1 MQEGAIYTLLGNI
14 IPESIRK
21 SGVDGDAIIDTNP
34 IKLSI
39 FKVISLCVTC
49 IFHRRIVINS
59 YYLGPWFS
67 SLGHFLIESI
77 TRINSKM
84 LSQKAKWV
92 FHTMDGSPLHQ
103 QIFPYQEKL
112 LSIIGVRKDRILLLI
127 DKPYLLL
134 NTSIVI
140 ENAIFP
146 KELKSSALE
155 VIHLVKASNNSNTD
169 FGDRVYLSRQKLPKS
184 QRRLPDDLSVFLE
197 NLFKRCGFQIIHP
210 QELEILDQIS
220 AVSKARYIA
229 GPQGSALHLS
239 IFCESGTKI
248 FEIGDEIQ
256 TIYPNTQQ
264 KIICNLLN
272 QDFYFFPYDVDKKTF
287 DFEFMKTSIN
297 S

>member
-14 IPESIRK
+14 VPESIRK
-21 SGVDGDAIIDTNP
+21 SGIDGDAIIDTNP

-49 IFHRRIVINS
+49 IFNRRIVINS

-84 LSQKAKWV
+84 LSRKAKWV
-92 FHTMDGSPLHQ
+92 FHTMDSSPLHQ

-127 DKPYLLL
+127 DKPYLLF

-140 ENAIFP
+140 ENAVFP

-155 VIHLVKASNNSNTD
+155 VINLVKSSNNSNAD
-169 FGDRVYLSRQKLPKS
+169 FGDRVYLSRQKLPKN

-197 NLFKRCGFQIIHP
+197 NLFKSCGFQIIHP